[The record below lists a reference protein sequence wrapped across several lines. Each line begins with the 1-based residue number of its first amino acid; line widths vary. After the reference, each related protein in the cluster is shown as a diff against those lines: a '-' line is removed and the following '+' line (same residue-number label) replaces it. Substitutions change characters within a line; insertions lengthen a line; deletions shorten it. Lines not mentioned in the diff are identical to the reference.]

1 MNNKQQNKNVY
12 EILLTAYI
20 ALNGVVTGQAIRC
33 VKDLVQDE
41 GNKYTPIA
49 LLLYLGVFVHTGAR
63 IYEIYRNKIN
73 NNKQR

>member
-12 EILLTAYI
+12 EFLLIAYI
-20 ALNGVVTGQAIRC
+20 ALNGIVTGQAIHC
-33 VKDLVQDE
+33 IKDLVQDE